1 MPMRIDVE
9 LPEIGAVTLDDGVI
23 QADELEPHPVLPR
36 RCYAAG
42 HVVMLESYGSSSH
55 SLEAPGSAAEI
66 AAAIDWDA
74 TLALRVRVDE
84 YGMGIAEAM
93 DTAQR
98 FELGWTGAKEL
109 LRRTGEL
116 NLRNGFVGAAS
127 SDHREFIDGVEGLA
141 SAIIEQVTFIR
152 ECGGV
157 PIVLPQPWMTANE
170 MDEAAYVRLYAQII
184 DASEGPLLLHWLG
197 EAFHAGMRGY
207 FPGKSIETILAH
219 DPQKVRGLKL
229 SLLDAAY
236 EEDIRTRIGP
246 RGQVILTGDDYNF
259 AGLILGGSQQARPLE
274 PLGGRPLYGGDFSH
288 ALLGIFDATVRP
300 ASLALQRLARGDGAG
315 YLALMEPCEALGRA
329 IFEAPVQHYKAGIAF
344 LAWLNGFQNN
354 PMLANHEERA
364 RDHGHFARVAAL
376 ASAAGVIENAE
387 LAAARL
393 TAFLSGQPAG

>member
-1 MPMRIDVE
+1 MRIDVD
-9 LPEIGAVTLDDGVI
+9 LPGIGTITLDDGVI
-23 QADELEPHPVLPR
+23 QADELAPYPALPR

-42 HVVMLESYGSSSH
+42 HLVMQESYSASPH
-55 SLEAPGSAAEI
+55 SLVAPGSAAEI
-66 AAAIDWDA
+66 AVAIDWDA
-74 TLALRVRVDE
+74 TMALRARVDT

-127 SDHREFIDGVEGLA
+127 SDHRESIGGVDDLA
-141 SAIIEQVTFIR
+141 SAILEQAGFIR

-157 PIVLPQPWMTANE
+157 PIVLPQPWMTANA
-170 MDEAAYVRLYAQII
+170 MDEDAYVRLYTQVI
-184 DASEGPLLLHWLG
+184 DASEGPLLMHWLG

-207 FPGKSIETILAH
+207 FPGNSIETILAH
-219 DPQKVRGLKL
+219 DPGKVRGLKL

-236 EEDIRTRIGP
+236 EEDLRARIGP

-259 AGLILGGSQQARPLE
+259 SGLILGGSQDARPLE
-274 PLGGRPLYGGDFSH
+274 PLGGLPLFGGDFSH

-300 ASLALQRLARGDGAG
+300 ASLALQRLARGDEAG
-315 YLALMEPCEALGRA
+315 YRALMEPCEALGRA
-329 IFEAPVQHYKAGIAF
+329 IFEAPVKHYKAGIAF
-344 LAWLNGFQNN
+344 LAWLNGLQGN
-354 PMLANHEERA
+354 PALANHEERA
-364 RDHGHFARVAAL
+364 REPEHFARVAAL
-376 ASAAGVIENAE
+376 ASQAGAIENAE
-387 LAAARL
+387 LAAERL